1 MKGSAHDAR
10 LGLAAIAIALLSA
23 LFFTLTYVLNRAIAN
38 DGGHWA
44 WTATLRYLITL
55 PLLLP
60 LMRWQ
65 GGMAPVW
72 RALRAHPLAWLR
84 CSSIGF
90 VLFYLL
96 LSYAADSGPSWLV
109 AGSFQFTVV
118 AGMLCAP
125 LLYRHAAADDARR
138 RIPRAAFAV
147 GVLILAGVLL
157 LQLGTAHGTLDRAG
171 WIALACVLGS
181 AVLYPL
187 GNRLLLLHLE
197 RTGENLNATQRVFGM
212 TLASQPLWW
221 LVAAFAWQQTG
232 TPSAS
237 QVWLAGGVALSAG
250 VIATILFFQ
259 ATGMVRDNPV
269 ALGAAEAMQAAE
281 LLFATLLGVSFLH
294 EPWPQGVA
302 VWGAVLVVAGIAAF
316 AWIVVRQHAAG
327 VPHARALRT
336 DRGA

>member
-1 MKGSAHDAR
+1 
-10 LGLAAIAIALLSA
+10 LAAVAIALLAA
-23 LFFTLTYVLNRAIAN
+23 LFFTFTYVLNRAIAT

-44 WTATLRYLITL
+44 WTASLRYLLTL
-55 PLLLP
+55 PMLLP

-72 RALRAHPLAWLR
+72 RALREKPVAWLVCR
-84 CSSIGF
+84 GLGF
-90 VLFYLL
+90 VLFYVLL
-96 LSYAADSGPSWLV
+96 AYAAGSGPSWLV
-109 AGSFQFTVV
+109 AGSFQFTVI

-125 LLYRHAAADDARR
+125 FVHRHAPADDPRR
-138 RIPRAAFAV
+138 RIPRAALAV
-147 GVLILAGVLL
+147 GMLILAGVLL
-157 LQLGTAHGTLDRAG
+157 LQFGHAHGRLDRAG

-187 GNRLLLLHLE
+187 GNRMLLLHLQ
-197 RTGENLNATQRVFGM
+197 RSGETLNATQRVFGM

-221 LVAAFAWQQTG
+221 LVAAFAWQQSG
-232 TPSAS
+232 LPSTS
-237 QVWLAGGVALSAG
+237 QVWLAAGVALSAG

-294 EPWPQGVA
+294 EQWPRGIA
-302 VWGAVLVVAGIAAF
+302 LSGAALVVAGILAF
-316 AWIVVRQHAAG
+316 AWVVARPRDAID
-327 VPHARALRT
+327 PRALRG
-336 DRGA
+336 DRCA